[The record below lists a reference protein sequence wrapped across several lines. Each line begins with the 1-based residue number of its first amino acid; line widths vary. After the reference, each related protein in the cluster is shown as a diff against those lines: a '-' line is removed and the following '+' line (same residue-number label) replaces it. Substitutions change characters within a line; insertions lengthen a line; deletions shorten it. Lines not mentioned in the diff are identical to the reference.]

1 MASKIGACTAVL
13 LLSLLFFTS
22 VSAQRRIRRRPPPP
36 PPPPSPPPP
45 PPSPPPP
52 PPSPP
57 PPPFFPFRS
66 CRAQAARLSVC
77 SSVVRGL
84 KLGFLPPRFPCCR
97 VVRQLSDQQ
106 ATTCLCY
113 AARFGFLGL
122 RVRIPGDLVQLLFY
136 CGRPVPSGFTCS

>member
-22 VSAQRRIRRRPPPP
+22 
-36 PPPPSPPPP
+36 
-45 PPSPPPP
+45 
-52 PPSPP
+52 
-57 PPPFFPFRS
+57 
-66 CRAQAARLSVC
+66 AARLSVC